1 MEPGYWLA
9 RVLGYPLRLAF
20 RIRRVGSENVARRGP
35 VLLACNHVSFLD
47 PLMVLWLGECTRR
60 KIRFLAMAE
69 LWRHRFLRFFLVHT
83 KQIPVARESLG
94 AIDSLSRAT
103 QALRAGECVCIF
115 PEGGISENLEPK
127 PAKTGV
133 ARLAG
138 ATGVPVTP
146 VAVWGT
152 HRLYTKGRKPRWRIG
167 VGVTIVVG
175 EPVSIERDDDIFDA
189 TDRVMAAVAEC
200 VATARRMY
208 TQRPKRGDD
217 GWWVRGPD
225 TAVPPFTSRERTH
238 GRWS

>member
-1 MEPGYWLA
+1 
-9 RVLGYPLRLAF
+9 VRLAF
-20 RIRRVGSENVARRGP
+20 RIRRVGSEHVARRGP

-69 LWRHRFLRFFLVHT
+69 LWRIRFLRFFLVHT
-83 KQIPVARESLG
+83 KQIPVARESSG
-94 AIDSLSRAT
+94 AISSLSQAA

-115 PEGGISENLEPK
+115 PEGAISEDLEPM

-167 VGVTIVVG
+167 VGVTIAVG
-175 EPVSIERDDDIFDA
+175 QPVPVERDENIFEA
-189 TDRVMAAVAEC
+189 TDRVMEAVAEC
-200 VATARRMY
+200 VGTARRIY
-208 TQRPKRGDD
+208 RQRPKRGDD
-217 GWWVRGPD
+217 GWWVRLPD
-225 TAVPPFTSRERTH
+225 TAVAPLTSRGRAH
-238 GRWS
+238 DRWS